1 MYQIMIVDDEP
12 EVLDTLEN
20 YIQEANLGF
29 HVVAKALGGEEALFF
44 LDIINPEVI
53 ITDIKMPVL
62 DGLHMLSRMQNMGWN
77 GYAVLISGYDEF
89 EYAQQAIRLNVYD
102 YLLKPI
108 FPDDIVNVLKG
119 IREHY
124 RQKEAQIDL
133 MRMALE
139 ANIYDNRF
147 PEKENLLPDYIIKA
161 KTYIEEHYDGPLT
174 LVEVAEYV
182 AVSPGHL
189 SSQFAKYCK
198 KTFVEYLTSVRL
210 RRAKELLVQSSLQIQ
225 RIAQRV
231 GYNDVSYFNRVFRRE
246 TGQSPGS
253 FRKIFWEIASRRVGR
268 DSAATLE

>member
-1 MYQIMIVDDEP
+1 MYQVMVVDDEL
-12 EVLDTLEN
+12 EVLDTLES
-20 YIQEANLGF
+20 YIDDANLGF

-44 LDIINPEVI
+44 LDIIIPDVI

-62 DGLHMLSRMQNMGWN
+62 DGLQMLRQMQSLGWN

-108 FPDDIVNVLKG
+108 FPDAIVKVLKG
-119 IREHY
+119 IREDHQ
-124 RQKEAQIDL
+124 RKEVQMDL
-133 MRMALE
+133 MQVALE
-139 ANIYDNRF
+139 ANIHDDGF
-147 PEKENLLPDYIIKA
+147 LGEENLLPDYIIKA
-161 KTYIEEHYDGPLT
+161 KAYIEEQYDGPLT

-189 SSQFAKYCK
+189 SSQFGKYCNR
-198 KTFVEYLTSVRL
+198 TFVEYLTCVRL
-210 RRAKELLVQSSLQIQ
+210 RKAKELLVQTSLQIQ
-225 RIAQRV
+225 RIAELV

-253 FRKIFWEIASRRVGR
+253 YRNTFREIARRRVAR
-268 DSAATLE
+268 NPVTMMD